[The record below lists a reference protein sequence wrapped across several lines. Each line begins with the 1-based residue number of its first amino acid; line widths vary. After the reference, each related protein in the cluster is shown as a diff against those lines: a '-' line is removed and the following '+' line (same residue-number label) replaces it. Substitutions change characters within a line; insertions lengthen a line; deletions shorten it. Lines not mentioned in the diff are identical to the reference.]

1 MLVWLVCGT
10 FTCSIRMLL
19 LLRSTVGVVGGRD
32 SSCSIRLLLLLRTA
46 VGVSG
51 GLDLNL

>member
-32 SSCSIRLLLLLRTA
+32 SSCSKVVVA
-46 VGVSG
+46 AE
-51 GLDLNL
+51 DCCWC